1 MLLIKLLKE
10 QTMTNEQKPLT
21 NKEAKK
27 LVKKLQIRKYT
38 ENPLALAEFADQV
51 YYELLARLEENL
63 DCLDLETTAAI
74 MTQIGNFSN
83 KRRELIVK
91 YMGEANLK
99 RILDQREKE
108 NPFSDQV
115 KLVSDSDKNV

>member
-1 MLLIKLLKE
+1 
-10 QTMTNEQKPLT
+10 MTNEQKPLT

-27 LVKKLQIRKYT
+27 LVKELQIKKYT
-38 ENPLALAEFADQV
+38 ENPLALSEFADEC
-51 YYELLARLEENL
+51 YYEMLARIRNNM
-63 DCLDLETTAAI
+63 DCLDLETLAAI

-108 NPFSDQV
+108 NPFSDPV

>member
-108 NPFSDQV
+108 NPFSDPV

>member
-27 LVKKLQIRKYT
+27 LVKELQIKKYT
-38 ENPLALAEFADQV
+38 ENPLALSEFADEC
-51 YYELLARLEENL
+51 YYEMLARIRNNM
-63 DCLDLETTAAI
+63 DCLDLETLAAI

-108 NPFSDQV
+108 NPFSDPV

>member
-21 NKEAKK
+21 NKEAKA
-27 LVKKLQIRKYT
+27 LVKKLAIRKYT
-38 ENPLALAEFADQV
+38 DNPLALSEYADQV
-51 YYELLARLEENL
+51 YFQMLKRLEENL

-108 NPFSDQV
+108 NPFSDPV

>member
-1 MLLIKLLKE
+1 
-10 QTMTNEQKPLT
+10 MTNEQKPLT

-38 ENPLALAEFADQV
+38 DNPLALAEFADQV

-108 NPFSDQV
+108 NPFSDPV

>member
-10 QTMTNEQKPLT
+10 QTMANEQKPLT

-27 LVKKLQIRKYT
+27 LVKELQIKKYT
-38 ENPLALAEFADQV
+38 ENPLALSEFADEC
-51 YYELLARLEENL
+51 YYEMLARIRNNM
-63 DCLDLETTAAI
+63 DCLDLETLAAV

-108 NPFSDQV
+108 NPFSDPV

>member
-1 MLLIKLLKE
+1 MA
-10 QTMTNEQKPLT
+10 NEPRLT

-27 LVKKLQIRKYT
+27 LAKELQIRKYT
-38 ENPLALAEFADQV
+38 ENPMALAEFADEV
-51 YYELLARLEENL
+51 YYEMLARLRNNM

-99 RILDQREKE
+99 RILDQREKTD
-108 NPFSDQV
+108 PFKDPV

>member
-27 LVKKLQIRKYT
+27 LVKELQIKKYT
-38 ENPLALAEFADQV
+38 ENPLALSEFADEC
-51 YYELLARLEENL
+51 YYEMLARIRNNM
-63 DCLDLETTAAI
+63 DCLDLETLAAV

-108 NPFSDQV
+108 NPFSDPV